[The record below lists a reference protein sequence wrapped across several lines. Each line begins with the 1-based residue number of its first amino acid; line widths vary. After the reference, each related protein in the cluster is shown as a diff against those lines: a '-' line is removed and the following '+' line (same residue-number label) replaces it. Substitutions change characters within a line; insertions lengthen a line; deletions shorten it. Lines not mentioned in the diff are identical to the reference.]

1 MVDLQFDEK
10 NYFIFYAAAEYN
22 DKLYI
27 SDPNNHGLLE
37 YDLDTKGITVKNV
50 FLAENMR
57 DNYWSAFSYNSEIWF
72 VPVRDNQ
79 KIAIYKINDN
89 SIEYLEIP
97 KSEHICKYRPFGQ
110 IYLVDN
116 KVYLVPAYYDCLL
129 CIDLLTR
136 EIERVDIGVYSYS
149 GDMHA
154 TYKSSY
160 MEQNKIYF
168 CPFNN
173 SQVKCFDVLNKVT
186 ENIPIAVT
194 SGIYTNVIAKD
205 NYLYLMPQK
214 LDNGILKYNLKDK
227 SQKNLY
233 VSSKY
238 ESITQYECS
247 FIVDDIIYGLPW
259 EGNTMYMFDC
269 RNDKIE
275 IKEIN
280 DNSRNIYSYYYAHK
294 INEERYLIISD
305 NKNAPCLIWDKDEIK
320 LIDIKLPEDYFIK
333 ELLMEIEERQ

>member
-37 YDLDTKGITVKNV
+37 YDLDTKQITVKNV

-149 GDMHA
+149 GDMHV

-238 ESITQYECS
+238 ECITQYECS

-280 DNSRNIYSYYYAHK
+280 DNSRNIYSYYCAHK

-320 LIDIKLPEDYFIK
+320 LIDITLPEDYFIK
-333 ELLMEIEERQ
+333 ELLMEIEERR

>member
-1 MVDLQFDEK
+1 M
-10 NYFIFYAAAEYN
+10 
-22 DKLYI
+22 
-27 SDPNNHGLLE
+27 
-37 YDLDTKGITVKNV
+37 
-50 FLAENMR
+50 
-57 DNYWSAFSYNSEIWF
+57 SA
-72 VPVRDNQ
+72 
-79 KIAIYKINDN
+79 
-89 SIEYLEIP
+89 
-97 KSEHICKYRPFGQ
+97 
-110 IYLVDN
+110 
-116 KVYLVPAYYDCLL
+116 
-129 CIDLLTR
+129 
-136 EIERVDIGVYSYS
+136 
-149 GDMHA
+149 
-154 TYKSSY
+154 
-160 MEQNKIYF
+160 
-168 CPFNN
+168 CP
-173 SQVKCFDVLNKVT
+173 CFDVLNKVT

-238 ESITQYECS
+238 ECITQYECS

-294 INEERYLIISD
+294 INEERYLIISN

-333 ELLMEIEERQ
+333 ELLMEIEERR